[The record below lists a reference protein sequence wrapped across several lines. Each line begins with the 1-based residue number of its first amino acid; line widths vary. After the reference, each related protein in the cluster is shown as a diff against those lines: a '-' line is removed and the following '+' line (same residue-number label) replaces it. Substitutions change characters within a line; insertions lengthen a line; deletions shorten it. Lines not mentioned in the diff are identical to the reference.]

1 MYKVTVLHGLK
12 LMLYYDY
19 MSIKLEEKSNQ
30 QIDCLLPLNM
40 KSQILKWSIC
50 QLHIHIEEM

>member
-1 MYKVTVLHGLK
+1 MYKITVLHGLK
-12 LMLYYDY
+12 LTWYYDY

-40 KSQILKWSIC
+40 KWSLKYENGQFVNCTSI
-50 QLHIHIEEM
+50 